1 METYDPAAF
10 TLQFEQASFWR
21 MTLCSDFEGNYQSVG
36 DGIHTFMAS
45 MLGKADC
52 GQVELIK
59 GVIYFLFRLYRRL
72 AYSLEL
78 LALSALALSLLEALF
93 SDLLSLFSSPDFEL
107 PEPRPP
113 PDGER

>member
-59 GVIYFLFRLYRRL
+59 GRYIFSIQVVPTLSLLFRTLGVV
-72 AYSLEL
+72 S
-78 LALSALALSLLEALF
+78 LSALAAGGAVLRFAFALF
-93 SDLLSLFSSPDFEL
+93 FARF
-107 PEPRPP
+107 
-113 PDGER
+113 